1 MSANGQHLH
10 YQKALRGHQIDA
22 MPRATV
28 FKKKVICDRGFLSV
42 YLSALTRWMSWI
54 DFFVEDPMMTRLL
67 MLSLSVLLLFTFA
80 YGQNNKPAGPHV
92 PAAGSAERQAILDA
106 LRADQDVKFKVHYIK
121 VHDGWCWVD
130 TTPLDKD
137 GHPTAEG
144 GPNLLHL
151 ENGKWKVMDLS
162 TVPDDPKDPLG
173 AEDASPGFIKNL
185 MKTFPGVPRD
195 IFPKPKK

>member
-1 MSANGQHLH
+1 M
-10 YQKALRGHQIDA
+10 K
-22 MPRATV
+22 
-28 FKKKVICDRGFLSV
+28 
-42 YLSALTRWMSWI
+42 
-54 DFFVEDPMMTRLL
+54 TRL
-67 MLSLSVLLLFTFA
+67 MLLTLVALASFTFA
-80 YGQNNKPAGPHV
+80 YAQKPKTRPYT
-92 PAAGSAERQAILDA
+92 PAMGSAERQSILDA
-106 LRADQDVKFKVHYIK
+106 LRGGQDVKFKVHYFK
-121 VHDGWCWVD
+121 VHDGWCWID

-151 ENGKWKVMDLS
+151 EDGKWKVMDLS